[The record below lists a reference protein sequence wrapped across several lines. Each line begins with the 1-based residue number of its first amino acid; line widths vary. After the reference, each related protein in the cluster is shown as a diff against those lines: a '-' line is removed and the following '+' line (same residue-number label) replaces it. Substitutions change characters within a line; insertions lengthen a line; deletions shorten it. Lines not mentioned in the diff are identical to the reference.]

1 MAAAELRHRPDRM
14 MRPERSWRRLQDM
27 RSIAI
32 GVVVSGA
39 RFGRAGGR
47 VALLPARVAGRIP
60 AVARAADS
68 LAQDG
73 RDAVDDARRTMEE
86 LMVRALTAPEV
97 EQVAVHVLDV
107 MDLDRV
113 VDAVLSDPR
122 TERLVVRVL
131 ESRLLDDLTERVLAS
146 PELQRIVEHVAASP
160 EVRAAVTQQT
170 EGLAHDVVVDV
181 RRRSENADDAVERRV
196 RGWLHRP
203 RPATS

>member
-1 MAAAELRHRPDRM
+1 
-14 MRPERSWRRLQDM
+14 MRAGRLGRRLGDM

-32 GVVVSGA
+32 GLVISGA
-39 RFGRAGGR
+39 RLGRAGGR
-47 VALLPARVAGRIP
+47 VVFLPARVAGRVP
-60 AVARAADS
+60 VVARAAES
-68 LAQDG
+68 LAEDG
-73 RDAVDDARRTMEE
+73 RVAVDDARRSVEA

-97 EQVAVHVLDV
+97 EHVAVNVLEV

-122 TERLVVRVL
+122 TEQLVDAVLSDPRTERLIVRVL
-131 ESRLLDDLTERVLAS
+131 ESRLLDELTERVLAS

-181 RRRSENADDAVERRV
+181 RRRSERADDAVENRV